1 LSGSTVFRNF
11 GVGFAHS
18 LLSYKNLV
26 GGISRLTPNNKQAS
40 AELEENWN
48 ILSEAVQ
55 TVLRKSGDVSAYN
68 KIKKLTRGKP
78 LNRKSYI
85 DMVESLDL
93 KPDDKS
99 VLLSLSPATYL
110 GEIAKILE
118 DL

>member
-1 LSGSTVFRNF
+1 
-11 GVGFAHS
+11 
-18 LLSYKNLV
+18 
-26 GGISRLTPNNKQAS
+26 LTPNNKQAS
-40 AELEENWN
+40 AELEENWS

>member
-1 LSGSTVFRNF
+1 MRR
-11 GVGFAHS
+11 
-18 LLSYKNLV
+18 YKLYC
-26 GGISRLTPNNKQAS
+26 
-40 AELEENWN
+40 E
-48 ILSEAVQ
+48 
-55 TVLRKSGDVSAYN
+55 KSGDVSAYN